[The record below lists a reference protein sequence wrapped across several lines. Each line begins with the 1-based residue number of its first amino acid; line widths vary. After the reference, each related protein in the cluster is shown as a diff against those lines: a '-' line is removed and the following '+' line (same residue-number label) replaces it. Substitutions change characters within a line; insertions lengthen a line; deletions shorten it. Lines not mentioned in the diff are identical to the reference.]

1 MGTDKWSLMDSNEP
15 VYALDGV
22 AEVGGEAEKPVMVG
36 PPAEQRT
43 AGVVAGRT
51 RKAILGSI

>member
-1 MGTDKWSLMDSNEP
+1 MDNNEP